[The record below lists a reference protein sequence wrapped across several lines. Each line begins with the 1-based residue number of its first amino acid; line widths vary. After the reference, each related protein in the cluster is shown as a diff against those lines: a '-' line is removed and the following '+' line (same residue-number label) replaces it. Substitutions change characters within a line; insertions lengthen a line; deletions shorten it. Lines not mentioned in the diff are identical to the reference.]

1 MYITESQLNAYR
13 MRIIG
18 RWKQHQTLLDEYTV
32 IADDDPR
39 GDVIGVWVGPVKRR
53 AMFIGIEVDGHA
65 HT

>member
-18 RWKQHQTLLDEYTV
+18 RWKQHQALPDEYTV
-32 IADDDPR
+32 IDDDDPR
-39 GDVIGVWVGPVKRR
+39 GDTIGIWVGPTDQRT
-53 AMFIGIEVDGHA
+53 MFIGIEVDGHA